1 MKSFI
6 SAAVCY
12 LSFLSALQTNVAAAE
27 QVRSSFD
34 GKVKPQRYALTN
46 LMDTVEQVE
55 GLDEQQPHET
65 ERHLEVRRYTPV
77 KLSIIMATTSDGE
90 IDTDELSTKLN
101 AHLLSYLQQTLPPEK
116 EVVDVQLE
124 EINTVYMEPLRR
136 SMRSLQSASM
146 ERLMQMQIRAY
157 GFAFFTG
164 EVAMPSESDLNGLL
178 VHAFEGTEMDQF
190 ITSLNDAHDPTLQST
205 VLSLT
210 EIPWLSVQVPK
221 VPPKEVFSDDLQ
233 STMQTAIEVY
243 EGEAKSVNIVSR
255 NKRHARIAANTTKV
269 GETMSVVKEQD
280 ASWLQSTMGST
291 EEDETIATVEKD
303 DEVVMAQSSIQ
314 SEHAE
319 EEEAEP
325 NDQCNIAEPDTRITS
340 RVRLMQLVLE
350 EMKEMDGDDSEAGD
364 DEEEAGATNN
374 DNGEEEEE
382 AFGSKEEAA
391 QQETTSSVKSAR
403 SSPTNM
409 LSNLKSKF
417 VWNRRTSS
425 SEVSGDSSNV
435 SDEESQGA
443 GCNIGNEWAVSSA
456 SSHDMLEDTSFQCV
470 NPLSQLSTLSRDSSS
485 DEDDSEESRSAS
497 RYSSCTDGSDD

>member
-1 MKSFI
+1 M
-6 SAAVCY
+6 
-12 LSFLSALQTNVAAAE
+12 
-27 QVRSSFD
+27 
-34 GKVKPQRYALTN
+34 
-46 LMDTVEQVE
+46 
-55 GLDEQQPHET
+55 
-65 ERHLEVRRYTPV
+65 
-77 KLSIIMATTSDGE
+77 
-90 IDTDELSTKLN
+90 
-101 AHLLSYLQQTLPPEK
+101 
-116 EVVDVQLE
+116 
-124 EINTVYMEPLRR
+124 
-136 SMRSLQSASM
+136 
-146 ERLMQMQIRAY
+146 
-157 GFAFFTG
+157 
-164 EVAMPSESDLNGLL
+164 
-178 VHAFEGTEMDQF
+178 
-190 ITSLNDAHDPTLQST
+190 
-205 VLSLT
+205 
-210 EIPWLSVQVPK
+210 QVPK

-269 GETMSVVKEQD
+269 GETMSVVKEQE

-291 EEDETIATVEKD
+291 EEDETIATAEKD
-303 DEVVMAQSSIQ
+303 DEVVMAQSSVQ

-382 AFGSKEEAA
+382 AFGTKEEAA
-391 QQETTSSVKSAR
+391 QQETSSSVKSAR

-435 SDEESQGA
+435 SDEESQGV